1 MKYNNTKA
9 NGYDSKK
16 EYRRSMELK
25 ILERTGI
32 ISDLKEQVKY
42 ELIPS
47 QYEMINGKKKCIE
60 RAISYYADFQYT
72 ESGNTIV
79 EDVKG
84 FRTEVY
90 KIKKK
95 LMLYIHGVKI
105 KEV

>member
-1 MKYNNTKA
+1 MKYNNTNVK
-9 NGYDSKK
+9 GYDSKK
-16 EYRRSMELK
+16 EYHRAAELK
-25 ILERTGI
+25 ILERAGI
-32 ISDLKEQVKY
+32 ISNLNEQVKY
-42 ELIPS
+42 ELIPP
-47 QYEMINGKKKCIE
+47 QYEIINGKKKCIE

-72 ESGNTIV
+72 ENGNTIV

-105 KEV
+105 REV

>member
-1 MKYNNTKA
+1 MKYNNAKVE
-9 NGYDSKK
+9 GYDSKK
-16 EYRRSMELK
+16 EYRRASELK
-25 ILERTGI
+25 LLERAGV
-32 ISDLKEQVKY
+32 ISDLNEQVKY

-47 QYEMINGKKKCIE
+47 QYETINGKKKCIE

-72 ESGNTIV
+72 ENGNTIV

-105 KEV
+105 KEI

>member
-16 EYRRSMELK
+16 EHRRSMELK
-25 ILERTGI
+25 ILERAGV
-32 ISDLKEQVKY
+32 ISDLNEQVKY

-47 QYEMINGKKKCIE
+47 QYETINGKKKCIE

-72 ESGNTIV
+72 ENGNTIV